1 VKLVMLYK
9 DDKTSG
15 EDGGCPSVYL
25 GESGELVIQGLQV
38 DADTFAQ
45 LRNVLPGETA
55 VRIRAE
61 VVRQALA
68 LHPGG

>member
-1 VKLVMLYK
+1 MKLVMLCK
-9 DDKTSG
+9 DDEISAK
-15 EDGGCPSVYL
+15 DGGCPSVYA

-45 LRNVLPGETA
+45 LENVLPGETA

-61 VVRQALA
+61 VVRRALT